1 MQAQVRSVRSLGLRH
16 LVCVAAI
23 SLLGACGT
31 LNTVGHAPG
40 NPAPPSPAQEADGD
54 LLNSVT
60 PHIDHHKHLMG
71 PAIAGIASGAP
82 IAPEIDVP
90 AEIEQLLRAR
100 EAAWNDQEALL
111 PLFFE
116 NAVLLGFDR
125 PGWISGSREVTE
137 ALSRFFGR
145 SYSIMPVLYESSGD
159 TARLAGYFT
168 RGEGSAR
175 QYVGYLH
182 MSLVQRAG
190 RWLIAA
196 EVPRFPFA
204 SEYQVKTAEQLIEE
218 LDESGIRR
226 AVVLSN
232 GGWADSPQIPV
243 DNAYPVVM
251 AENDWTAQETSRFP
265 DRLIAFC
272 SFNPVADHALRELAR
287 CAGNPVFRG
296 LKFSFAMSQV
306 DLRNTDHV
314 ARLQAVF
321 GAANAQKLPIVVHT
335 RGGPEYGAEHV
346 EIFLRDVMTH
356 SPDIVVQIAH
366 LWGGEAYSLPA
377 LQAFADA
384 IVAGGPHTR
393 NLHFDL
399 SEITAEVAATSA
411 RASQQEI
418 AEQMR
423 RIGMDRLLFGSD
435 GQNAAQSWR
444 SLVAFIPLRESEFRA
459 IAGNVAP
466 YLRD

>member
-1 MQAQVRSVRSLGLRH
+1 MQAHVRSVRNLGLRH
-16 LVCVAAI
+16 LIWAVGIA
-23 SLLGACGT
+23 LLSACAT
-31 LNTVGHAPG
+31 PNTVSHNPG
-40 NPAPPSPAQEADGD
+40 NSALLPPVREADDD

-60 PHIDHHKHLMG
+60 PAADHHKHLMG
-71 PAIAGIASGAP
+71 PAIAEIASGAP
-82 IAPEIDVP
+82 IALEIDVP
-90 AEIEQLLRAR
+90 PEIARLLRAR

-111 PLFFE
+111 PLFSE

-125 PGWISGSREVTE
+125 PGWISGSGEVTE
-137 ALSRFFGR
+137 ALSRLFGR
-145 SYSIMPVLYESSGD
+145 PYSITPVLYERSGD
-159 TARLAGYFT
+159 AARLAAYFT
-168 RGEGSAR
+168 RGEDSAR

-182 MSLVQRAG
+182 MSLVRQAG

-196 EVPRFPFA
+196 ELPRFPMA
-204 SEYQVKTAEQLIEE
+204 PVYQVKTAGQLIEE
-218 LDESGIRR
+218 LDEAGIHR

-232 GGWADSPQIPV
+232 GGWADSPQIPTG
-243 DNAYPVVM
+243 NPYPVVM
-251 AENDWTAQETSRFP
+251 AENDWTAQEVSRFP

-287 CAGNPVFRG
+287 CATNPAFKG
-296 LKFSFAMSQV
+296 LKFSFAMAGV

-321 GAANAQKLPIVVHT
+321 GAANARKMPIVVHT

-346 EIFLRDVMTH
+346 GIFLRDVISH

-366 LWGGEAYSLPA
+366 LWGGEAYSLSA
-377 LQAFADA
+377 LRAFADA
-384 IVAGGPHTR
+384 IAAGTPYAR
-393 NLHFDL
+393 NLYFDL
-399 SEITAEVAATSA
+399 SEITADVAATST

-444 SLVAFIPLRESEFRA
+444 SLVAFIPLRESELRT
-459 IAGNVAP
+459 IAGNIAP
-466 YLRD
+466 YLTD